1 MYVCENIHKFQ
12 TFNGKKAEG
21 CINQKEPGENYSSAN
36 QHKDYGKNFCGIP
49 LYIADRY
56 TVYKHM
62 KNGFKFFEALKY
74 SLYKMF

>member
-1 MYVCENIHKFQ
+1 MEIV
-12 TFNGKKAEG
+12 
-21 CINQKEPGENYSSAN
+21 
-36 QHKDYGKNFCGIP
+36 
-49 LYIADRY
+49 YILIIMFIIWCSIVGY